1 LTRGAGRAHLA
12 RAAIEAMAYQTV
24 DAVRAMEESSGVVL
38 EELKADGGAVLLAGW
53 HSALEVTMREPAG

>member
-1 LTRGAGRAHLA
+1 MAGAVS
-12 RAAIEAMAYQTV
+12 MYTV
-24 DAVRAMEESSGVVL
+24 ALRSWAMEESSGVVL